1 MLAIRLNS
9 RSVRHGRAMSV
20 AVLGAALA
28 VATAASPARGQ
39 STAFPAGTVNAS
51 GDANITVDPDL
62 ALVTIQYS
70 AGGRTPAIAG
80 RAAAT
85 RANAIR
91 AAIVALGIPSDSI
104 PTSSMGGYWR
114 GAGNRSNIQ
123 VRNEMRDT
131 TYVTNDAFTVRIR
144 DLALVGRVI
153 DTALAQG
160 AQTISNVE
168 FQATNT
174 ERAEL
179 EAIKRATLEA
189 RSRAAAVAEASGLV
203 LGRALN
209 ISVNSQ
215 PRQLSMANSMNE
227 GLAFARADASTTVVA
242 PELKV
247 SVNVSGQWEMV
258 ARER

>member
-1 MLAIRLNS
+1 MHTL
-9 RSVRHGRAMSV
+9 RSIARRAHSATLLV
-20 AVLGAALA
+20 IAF
-28 VATAASPARGQ
+28 ATAALSSAASAQ
-39 STAFPAGTVNAS
+39 AAQFPAGTVNAS
-51 GDANITVDPDL
+51 GDANITVEPDL

-80 RAAAT
+80 RAAA
-85 RANAIR
+85 RKANAIR
-91 AAIVALGIPSDSI
+91 AAIVALGIPGDSI
-104 PTSSMGGYWR
+104 PTSSMGGYW
-114 GAGNRSNIQ
+114 GGYGNRSGIQ

-144 DLALVGRVI
+144 DLTLVGRVI
-153 DTALAQG
+153 DTALTQG

-189 RSRAAAVAEASGLV
+189 RSRAAAVAEASGLM

-215 PRQLSMANSMNE
+215 PRQLSMARSMNE
-227 GLAFARADASTTVVA
+227 GLAFTRADASTTVVA

-258 ARER
+258 ARGR